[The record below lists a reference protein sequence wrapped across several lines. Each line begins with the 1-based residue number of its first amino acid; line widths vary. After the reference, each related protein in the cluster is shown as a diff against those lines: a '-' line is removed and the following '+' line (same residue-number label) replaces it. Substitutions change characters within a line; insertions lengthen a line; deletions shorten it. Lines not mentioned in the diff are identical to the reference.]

1 MGKNLIWR
9 SLIKKYWTISIKFQ
23 IHISNL
29 IPKFYCNNKA
39 LLNQTFFERTYS
51 NLTSF
56 SFSKNI
62 KVLQWLLKSKCLFL
76 MTKVN
81 PNNGN
86 ETKSENFLW
95 SLFKFDVIFSLTKKT
110 LEYFNYFQSLKWKW
124 NKIRHFSNIFKYFSH
139 SNLTLFFIVCK
150 ILEYFSEFFN

>member
-1 MGKNLIWR
+1 MTSR

-62 KVLQWLLKSKCLFL
+62 KVLQWLLKSKFLFL

-95 SLFKFDVIFSLTKKT
+95 SLFKFDVIFSLIKKKHWSISITFKT
-110 LEYFNYFQSLKWKW
+110 LKGNETKSDIFQ
-124 NKIRHFSNIFKYFSH
+124 IFSNIFHIQIWHYFS
-139 SNLTLFFIVCK
+139 LFAK
-150 ILEYFSEFFN
+150 Y